1 MNHRHLPLNAIRM
14 FAVVGRLL
22 SYSHAAAEL
31 NVTASAVSQQV
42 RILEEY
48 LGASLLRREG
58 NRIALTAV
66 GRDYL
71 RQVTESLGHLSS
83 ATKNVLSTAQG
94 RTLRVVATPSIATW
108 WLMPRIDRFLKA
120 CPDIFLNL
128 AISENRANS
137 FSSGQVDV
145 AILYGNFF
153 ASGLRADRLADSKA
167 IPVCSPALMQGPQP
181 LRSPSDLRHHTL
193 IDSRSDLYL
202 DETNPG
208 WEGWLRE
215 AGIPEL
221 SSMRRLVFS
230 PTSLMLQAAAQG
242 LGIGLSRTLLAA
254 NAIASGQL
262 ACPFGPAIPLSAS
275 YHVLCLDKAAH
286 DPDIT
291 AFREWLIE
299 EARISISGVTVPR
312 APHAAAYE
320 APALA
325 GAAGQASQ
333 EFSPAA
339 LLTGKEKI

>member
-22 SYSHAAAEL
+22 SYSRAAAEL

-58 NRIALTAV
+58 NRIALTAL

-83 ATKNVLSTAQG
+83 ATKNVLSTASS
-94 RTLRVVATPSIATW
+94 RTLRVVATPSVATW

-120 CPDIFLNL
+120 CPDIFLNV

-145 AILYGNFF
+145 AILYGNYFS
-153 ASGLRADRLADSKA
+153 SGLRSDKLVDSA
-167 IPVCSPALMQGPQP
+167 VIPVCSPALMEGEHP

-215 AGIPEL
+215 AGLPEL

-242 LGIGLSRTLLAA
+242 LGVGLGRTLLAA

-262 ACPFGPAIPLSAS
+262 VCPFGPAIPLAAT
-275 YHVLCLDKAAH
+275 YRVLCLDKAAN

-299 EARISISGVTVPR
+299 EARVSM
-312 APHAAAYE
+312 
-320 APALA
+320 A
-325 GAAGQASQ
+325 GAAIP
-333 EFSPAA
+333 ETAA
-339 LLTGKEKI
+339 TAQSAAML